1 MSDHTITLKYEDEDG
16 EEIELELPS
25 KKEVCPSCEGH
36 GTQLH
41 SALRGVAYT
50 SEEFEECFPEDEDKS
65 EYFRHGGRYDVT
77 CEECHGDNVVK
88 VVDESR
94 LTEEQKAQY
103 QVYQEYAER
112 RAQIESDMAEE
123 AAAERRM
130 GC

>member
-1 MSDHTITLKYEDEDG
+1 MSDHTITLTYENEDE

-25 KKEVCPSCEGH
+25 KMEVCPNCDGH

-41 SALRGVAYT
+41 SAIRGVAYT
-50 SEEFEECFPEDEDKS
+50 SEEFAEAYPEDEDRE

-77 CEECHGDNVVK
+77 CEECHGSNVIK

-94 LTEEQKAQY
+94 LTAEQKKQY
-103 QVYQEYAER
+103 EEYEEYANRMAE
-112 RAQIESDMAEE
+112 IESDMAAERD
-123 AAAERRM
+123 AERRM